1 MGTSHF
7 LTAKSGCIA
16 ERKFLEK
23 FMMKF
28 TFILLL
34 TIFSMHNVHSTQM
47 SLEEI
52 NDTELVKLINQE
64 TYVVVLFSNE
74 NGKSNDMEI
83 ELAGI
88 REDLVETLN
97 DIWVVKAV
105 DSKLKD
111 NFNPGAK
118 EPQVVF
124 FRRSIPVLY
133 EGPANEDEILETLMA
148 YRDPCVKDLTDT
160 SFEHLTQ
167 AATGATTGDWLVLF
181 FKDECEEC
189 HLIRAKLET
198 IGCKN
203 RGRINVARV
212 NKGTTGAV
220 TGRRFEVGAEAVPAL
235 IFFRLG
241 GMYRYTLEKYDVE
254 SLDSF
259 VNGWYKNLSKEKIP
273 LPKTPFDDVVQMCV
287 DYLRE
292 YPLLCGLMIG
302 LPIIL
307 FIAFIYLTA
316 SSPEKPKSKK
326 TKKKKSEKDQ

>member
-1 MGTSHF
+1 
-7 LTAKSGCIA
+7 
-16 ERKFLEK
+16 
-23 FMMKF
+23 
-28 TFILLL
+28 
-34 TIFSMHNVHSTQM
+34 
-47 SLEEI
+47 
-52 NDTELVKLINQE
+52 
-64 TYVVVLFSNE
+64 
-74 NGKSNDMEI
+74 
-83 ELAGI
+83 
-88 REDLVETLN
+88 
-97 DIWVVKAV
+97 
-105 DSKLKD
+105 
-111 NFNPGAK
+111 
-118 EPQVVF
+118 
-124 FRRSIPVLY
+124 
-133 EGPANEDEILETLMA
+133 MA

-167 AATGATTGDWLVLF
+167 AATGATTGDWLVQF

-189 HLIRAKLET
+189 HLLRAKLET

-292 YPLLCGLMIG
+292 YPLLVVLMIG
-302 LPIIL
+302 IPL
-307 FIAFIYLTA
+307 FLLLSFIYLMR
-316 SSPEKPKSKK
+316 PETEEPRKKKKKKKDKEKDKSKK
-326 TKKKKSEKDQ
+326 